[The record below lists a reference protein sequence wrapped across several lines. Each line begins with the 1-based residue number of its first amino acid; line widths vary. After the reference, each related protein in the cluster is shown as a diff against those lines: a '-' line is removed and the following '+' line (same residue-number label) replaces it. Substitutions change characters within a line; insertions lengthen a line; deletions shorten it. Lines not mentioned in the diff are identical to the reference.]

1 MSTAKTYNLRAR
13 ADTGVANQS
22 RARNSSASPSRP
34 NTSLHRDVPPH
45 LLSISS
51 ETGNTMALYSDVV
64 AARPPSPL
72 KETPSDAVTSTVVG
86 PEYVGVP
93 SQSKDDEAV
102 SSVINKDNNV
112 HYTSSNVSEES
123 GPPQDPEDQQWTTVE
138 RRQARSPG
146 SRKPDPE
153 HPSKTVLSG
162 GLTQDQT
169 RTVDYAISQLTQAE
183 RQAIAHRQKKA
194 NTHRGTSPSSQGEGN
209 SKLKGKTIHPRKWG
223 NVNLSS
229 DNLDLEVQAAA
240 LRSFAHQKPKEKL
253 SEYRRQASSRPR
265 SNVRSQSPRFPAES
279 RPVAQV
285 AKSSYLG
292 TALHNVGRGTEIHRH
307 RGRNS
312 GSPSP
317 SESDPSDDSYS
328 SSSEAEDSGSNE
340 GSNQAPSSD
349 QHQRRGKNRH
359 GHNRKRRRSS
369 SSHVS
374 TVIKP
379 IPPKKYD
386 GCVDARAYHRFVRE
400 SEAYLKDG
408 KVRGRR
414 QIFLL
419 SYYLSGKAYD
429 FYTQKVASNE
439 EEWTL

>member
-1 MSTAKTYNLRAR
+1 M
-13 ADTGVANQS
+13 
-22 RARNSSASPSRP
+22 
-34 NTSLHRDVPPH
+34 
-45 LLSISS
+45 
-51 ETGNTMALYSDVV
+51 
-64 AARPPSPL
+64 
-72 KETPSDAVTSTVVG
+72 
-86 PEYVGVP
+86 
-93 SQSKDDEAV
+93 
-102 SSVINKDNNV
+102 
-112 HYTSSNVSEES
+112 
-123 GPPQDPEDQQWTTVE
+123 
-138 RRQARSPG
+138 
-146 SRKPDPE
+146 
-153 HPSKTVLSG
+153 
-162 GLTQDQT
+162 
-169 RTVDYAISQLTQAE
+169 
-183 RQAIAHRQKKA
+183 
-194 NTHRGTSPSSQGEGN
+194 
-209 SKLKGKTIHPRKWG
+209 KGKTIDPREWG

-312 GSPSP
+312 PSP

-328 SSSEAEDSGSNE
+328 LLSEAEDSGPNE

-359 GHNRKRRRSS
+359 GHNWKRRQSS

-379 IPPKKYD
+379 ILPKEYD
-386 GCVDARAYHRFVRE
+386 SCVD
-400 SEAYLKDG
+400 
-408 KVRGRR
+408 
-414 QIFLL
+414 
-419 SYYLSGKAYD
+419 
-429 FYTQKVASNE
+429 T
-439 EEWTL
+439 